1 MGAEVIHSEA
11 ERQFYLGA
19 VGICM
24 WYAREPVP
32 GAAPSPAFDFSS
44 GQRGTFTVPEVPAV
58 SVPERTGDYPRN
70 VGAGREKIAQ
80 LQSLMSAARTV
91 DTPGQPD
98 APVPVSESL
107 AGESDVLED
116 AVSGPVEMPIAASP
130 DVPRLYLKFWRGE
143 RATLLCQLSED
154 VSLSLQETLAWNI
167 LRSLGE
173 RSPLAAEALRW
184 PLFNN
189 LRVSVNSS
197 QDLEGVLSGWLQPK
211 GALIVLGLDGV
222 KGLGTL
228 KEVVSSRVDGAV
240 INVPESLA
248 AVSSDPAAKRKLWLA
263 IRHLAPAR

>member
-1 MGAEVIHSEA
+1 MGVEVIHSEA

-19 VGICM
+19 VGIRM

-32 GAAPSPAFDFSS
+32 GAARSPAFDFSS
-44 GQRGTFTVPEVPAV
+44 GQREATTVPEVSGV

-70 VGAGREKIAQ
+70 AGAGREKIAQ
-80 LQSLMSAARTV
+80 LQTLMGTV
-91 DTPGQPD
+91 RKADTPEQPGI
-98 APVPVSESL
+98 PVPGSESR
-107 AGESDVLED
+107 AGEPEVLES
-116 AVSGPVEMPIAASP
+116 AVSGPVEMPVAASS

-154 VSLSLQETLAWNI
+154 VSLSLQETLALNI

-173 RSPLAAEALRW
+173 SSPFAAEAMRW

-197 QDLEGVLSGWLQPK
+197 QDLEGALSGWLQPK
-211 GALIVLGLDGV
+211 GSLIVLGLDTA

-240 INVPESLA
+240 INFAESLA
-248 AVSSDPAAKRKLWLA
+248 ALSSDPAVKRKLWLA
-263 IRHLAPAR
+263 IRHLAPAQ